1 MTQVIKLNFKQRIK
15 KFDAEFI
22 KSQVNLLDMSE
33 EARAELDN
41 ALYKITNTNSR
52 RWCFVMISPE
62 QFRMVTKAVQ
72 RCRNVAITHMVW
84 TTAITYIRMDTG
96 EIMASREK
104 IAEDVDTTVQEVSR
118 AMSELTKIGAIIKQK
133 RGRKTAYFVN
143 PNIGW
148 AGGEGS
154 RLAAAQ
160 HVSKLRLVTGQ
171 VEPSGPLP
179 TFELAET
186 PLALIIN
193 HLRELSIV
201 ERRQWAARAVAN
213 GAPALEGMTDKKII
227 PKWAAWV
234 MFDIKIGG

>member
-179 TFELAET
+179 TFKSAET

-193 HLRELSIV
+193 HLREL
-201 ERRQWAARAVAN
+201 
-213 GAPALEGMTDKKII
+213 
-227 PKWAAWV
+227 
-234 MFDIKIGG
+234 

>member
-22 KSQVNLLDMSE
+22 KSQVTLLDMSE

-179 TFELAET
+179 TFESAET

>member
-179 TFELAET
+179 TFESAET

>member
-143 PNIGW
+143 PNMGW

-179 TFELAET
+179 TFESAET

>member
-1 MTQVIKLNFKQRIK
+1 
-15 KFDAEFI
+15 
-22 KSQVNLLDMSE
+22 
-33 EARAELDN
+33 
-41 ALYKITNTNSR
+41 
-52 RWCFVMISPE
+52 
-62 QFRMVTKAVQ
+62 
-72 RCRNVAITHMVW
+72 
-84 TTAITYIRMDTG
+84 
-96 EIMASREK
+96 MASREK

-179 TFELAET
+179 TFESAET

>member
-1 MTQVIKLNFKQRIK
+1 MTQVIKLNFKQSIK

-179 TFELAET
+179 TFESAET